1 MRLIGSTAFIQ
12 QEVQTMPATLRSLGI
27 TVAVL
32 TLAYAIQAQQRHGY
46 TNRDT
51 PGSIGAKRQRLE
63 ARSSAPRSSA
73 PAGQYNFMQVD
84 VPGSV
89 ATELSG
95 INSLGQTVGLY
106 VDGSGTSHGL
116 LRNIN
121 GSIVT
126 IDYPGAIFTTAN
138 GINSQGDIVGRW
150 DDSSTINHTFLRTSQ
165 GAITSFDPPAPCVAT
180 TGDNEPTTA
189 HGINDL
195 GDIVGRCVDASGKE
209 LGWLLRHDGSF
220 SILDNPSFLSTD
232 SWKIDNTVKIVGDYS
247 DAEEFLHGYK
257 WTETD
262 GFTTVD
268 FEQAQ
273 TAVRGINQ
281 RGDISGLYSFDGF
294 NTLHGFLRLTNG
306 FDFTVDPPGSVLT
319 LSVVINNS
327 GILAGFYFDADFNEH
342 GYIATPA
349 ANGGL
354 H

>member
-1 MRLIGSTAFIQ
+1 MF
-12 QEVQTMPATLRSLGI
+12 ATIRSLGI

-32 TLAYAIQAQQRHGY
+32 SLSYAIQAQHRHDY
-46 TNRDT
+46 TRGDAL
-51 PGSIGAKRQRLE
+51 GSIGAQRQKLK
-63 ARSSAPRSSA
+63 ASSTSAPRSSA

-106 VDGSGTSHGL
+106 VDGSGTFHGL

-126 IDYPGAIFTTAN
+126 IDYPGAIFISAN
-138 GINSQGDIVGRW
+138 GINSRGDIVGRW
-150 DDSSTINHTFLRTSQ
+150 DDSSSITHAFLRTSQ
-165 GAITSFDPPAPCVAT
+165 GTITSFDPPAPCVAVT
-180 TGDNEPTTA
+180 SEDTYGTAA

-195 GDIVGRCVDASGKE
+195 GDIVGRCFDASGKE

-220 SILDNPSFLSTD
+220 LILDNPSFLSTD
-232 SWKIDNTVKIVGDYS
+232 SWKIDNSVKIVGDYS
-247 DAEEFLHGYK
+247 DADEFLHGYK

-306 FDFTVDPPGSVLT
+306 LDFTIDPPGSADAT
-319 LSVVINNS
+319 ISVVINNS
-327 GILAGFYFDADFNEH
+327 GTIAGFYLDADSNEH
-342 GYIATPA
+342 GYIAIPA
-349 ANGGL
+349 AAGRN